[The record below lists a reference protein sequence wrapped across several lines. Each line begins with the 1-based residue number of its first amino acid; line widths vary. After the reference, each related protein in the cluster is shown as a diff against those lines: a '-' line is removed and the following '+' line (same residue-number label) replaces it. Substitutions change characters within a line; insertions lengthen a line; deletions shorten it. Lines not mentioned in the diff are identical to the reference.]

1 MYPASFELMIISLPP
16 HPKCWDYSGCH
27 HTWPG
32 YLSFK
37 RSLKAASLKDGAVGS
52 CRGLLGVGDPGRAAA
67 LRYLRGGGMWEHP
80 TLKNGEAEKKQLGST
95 PALRRCNRMNSWQF
109 PMQASQRSSSLNPIP
124 QSSGPQREMTLSTG
138 TFGNV
143 GDIFGYLHWEWMPLA
158 SSG

>member
-1 MYPASFELMIISLPP
+1 MIISLPP

-80 TLKNGEAEKKQLGST
+80 TLQNGEAEKSSWGAQLTCPETLQQDEQLAVPDAGPS
-95 PALRRCNRMNSWQF
+95 P
-109 PMQASQRSSSLNPIP
+109 RSSSLNPIP
-124 QSSGPQREMTLSTG
+124 QSSGPQPGVDFVHR
-138 TFGNV
+138 
-143 GDIFGYLHWEWMPLA
+143 DIWQCRRHFWLPSLGVDAP
-158 SSG
+158 GI